1 MYECLY
7 VSFHKKDQHSTTVF
21 FFFFSVV
28 YMLFLFL
35 LLLLFCFY
43 SIEKFCAEGIPLLGV
58 LVQSRYLRTV
68 VHVLDKVL
76 PIFYSC
82 QYYLLKSEQ

>member
-1 MYECLY
+1 
-7 VSFHKKDQHSTTVF
+7 
-21 FFFFSVV
+21 
-28 YMLFLFL
+28 MLFLFL